1 MIIDVYNKW
10 SGPCNAMNS
19 LLKKMRVQFQVRKIA
34 KLLLSIHYEPIMGNQ
49 KYLFCGFFQ
58 PFKKNLTYIRETT
71 DTKLLST
78 NLRPQNIIDYWS
90 LILVIFYSYSPLE
103 DTCNS
108 GHDLH
113 EHKSNEYK
121 TSVNKFKTPTHHRL
135 LKSDFGG
142 FLFLYPPWGH
152 LW

>member
-58 PFKKNLTYIRETT
+58 PFKKNLTYMY
-71 DTKLLST
+71 KG
-78 NLRPQNIIDYWS
+78 
-90 LILVIFYSYSPLE
+90 
-103 DTCNS
+103 NS
-108 GHDLH
+108 G
-113 EHKSNEYK
+113 YK
-121 TSVNKFKTPTHHRL
+121 TSLNKFKTPKT
-135 LKSDFGG
+135 S
-142 FLFLYPPWGH
+142 
-152 LW
+152 